1 MAEELA
7 IDSINPHV
15 VVVRVYHEVEH
26 VVAVNVP
33 EQFEGFP
40 HS

>member
-1 MAEELA
+1 MAEVLSV
-7 IDSINPHV
+7 DSVDPHV

-26 VVAVNVP
+26 VVAIDVT